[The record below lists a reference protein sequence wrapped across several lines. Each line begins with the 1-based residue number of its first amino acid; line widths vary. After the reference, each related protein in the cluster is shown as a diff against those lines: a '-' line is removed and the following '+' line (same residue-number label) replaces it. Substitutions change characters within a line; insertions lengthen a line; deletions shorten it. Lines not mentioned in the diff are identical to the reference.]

1 MTVVVCHCWYNGLN
15 IIQSLGRKGIDV
27 HAVDSF
33 RNVGTTSRYATYHQ
47 VPNPSAE
54 NIDAT
59 VSSLLDLA
67 SRHEGKPVL
76 IPTSDTWV
84 MALAQNYQSL
94 SEQYQLCFS
103 REEIVRRLIN
113 KDRFGRW
120 AQKRGYPVPKTWAD
134 SAKIPDSAFPIV
146 AKPTDPRDRQTS
158 GSSSL
163 FVRTLNRITRKERT
177 SNTTQCSDTSVQ
189 EDNSVLRVKILTDRT
204 DLKQYEKNH
213 RSNLNQVVFQEY
225 VRGISDAMYTVGL
238 YANKGEV
245 KGIFTGRKVRGYPPE
260 HGDCKVGQA
269 QSVPDDIIKTV
280 KTICADLE
288 YTGIAEFEFKRD
300 EVSGEYY
307 LLEINPRSWSWVG
320 ITPAAGV
327 NIPWIAYA
335 DQYGLEYT
343 EQKEPLDWDGQ
354 IKWVQTL
361 EDLFNCLA
369 LYRSSHKPW
378 HMRPREWWQSLSCDT
393 LILSDLCR
401 DDPVPSIVSIG
412 LLFRRI
418 AIESKNQLKS

>member
-15 IIQSLGRKGIDV
+15 IIQALGRKGVDV

-47 VPNPSAE
+47 SPNPSAE
-54 NIDAT
+54 NIDVLANY
-59 VSSLLDLA
+59 LLDLA
-67 SRHEGKPVL
+67 TEFDDKPVL

-84 MALAQNYQSL
+84 MALAEEYQLL

-103 REEIVRRLIN
+103 SEEVIRRLIN
-113 KDRFGRW
+113 KDNFGKW
-120 AQKRGYPVPKTWAD
+120 AQKQGYPVPKTWND
-134 SAKIPDSAFPIV
+134 SVEIPDNAFPIV

-158 GSSSL
+158 GDASF
-163 FVRTLNRITRKERT
+163 FVRTLNKITGKLK
-177 SNTTQCSDTSVQ
+177 NTNTKGRPNTDAA
-189 EDNSVLRVKILTDRT
+189 EDNSPFRVNILRDKRELE
-204 DLKQYEKNH
+204 QYTENH
-213 RSNLNQVVFQEY
+213 TSFLSQVVFQEY
-225 VRGISDAMYTVGL
+225 VRGISDSMYTVGL
-238 YANKGEV
+238 YANEGDV

-260 HGDCKVGQA
+260 HGDCKVGQS

-307 LLEINPRSWSWVG
+307 LIEINPRSWSWVG

-343 EQKEPLDWDGQ
+343 EQREPLDWSGQ

-369 LYRSSHKPW
+369 LYRSSHEPW
-378 HMRPREWWQSLSCDT
+378 HMGPREWWQSLSCDS
-393 LILSDLCR
+393 LVLSDLSR
-401 DDPVPSIVSIG
+401 DDPVPSVVSIG
-412 LLFRRI
+412 LLLRSMALETKKKFQI
-418 AIESKNQLKS
+418 